1 MGCFGDS
8 GSKSTTSNNK
18 TKTPNNNNAGN
29 ASKKDPNRVSVLL
42 LGAGESGKS
51 TIFKQMKIIH
61 KEPFTDE
68 ERATFREIIYGNIV
82 RNMRALI
89 EACENLEIPIQKNES
104 KRIASEF
111 MQRMDDDALLNIER
125 HWTPELANDIQFL
138 WTKEEAIQQAFAKR
152 NLFQITDSAAYYF
165 NAMDRIKDPSSYLPS
180 VDDVLRSR
188 LKTTGIAEME
198 FHLKEIGK
206 IVKVIDVGGQRNER
220 KKWIH
225 CFEGVDALLYV
236 SSLSEYNQLCY
247 EDESTQ
253 RLNESLYLFEDVC
266 NNRWFKDT
274 DIILFLN
281 KTDVFKEKIETL
293 RDLSKY
299 QPEYTGN
306 DYESAREFIKNKFL
320 EKNHNAERNIYT
332 EFTCAVETENLGKQ
346 FVECISKVLQKRK

>member
-1 MGCFGDS
+1 
-8 GSKSTTSNNK
+8 
-18 TKTPNNNNAGN
+18 
-29 ASKKDPNRVSVLL
+29 
-42 LGAGESGKS
+42 
-51 TIFKQMKIIH
+51 MKIIH

-206 IVKVIDVGGQRNER
+206 IVKVIDVGGQRNGMFQSGLMACYSCIYFR
-220 KKWIH
+220 MIFCMVFQFVVMNAFT
-225 CFEGVDALLYV
+225 CFLV
-236 SSLSEYNQLCY
+236 
-247 EDESTQ
+247 T
-253 RLNESLYLFEDVC
+253 
-266 NNRWFKDT
+266 
-274 DIILFLN
+274 
-281 KTDVFKEKIETL
+281 
-293 RDLSKY
+293 
-299 QPEYTGN
+299 
-306 DYESAREFIKNKFL
+306 
-320 EKNHNAERNIYT
+320 KNHMSVVPP
-332 EFTCAVETENLGKQ
+332 FPCL
-346 FVECISKVLQKRK
+346 